1 MSTKVDTHDDHSGHD
16 HRMLNLRLLS
26 GDDHDDHDDHSG
38 HDHDNMK
45 KEVKEEAHDDHSG
58 HDHGKG
64 EHKEEK
70 KVTEKDPHAGHKDEE
85 HVFPLPFLFFFL
97 GFFLMLFL
105 DQVVFWTAAH
115 DP

>member
-1 MSTKVDTHDDHSGHD
+1 MDDHSGHD

-26 GDDHDDHDDHSG
+26 GDDHDDHSG
-38 HDHDNMK
+38 HDHDEMK
-45 KEVKEEAHDDHSG
+45 KEAHNDNSG
-58 HDHGKG
+58 HDHAMP
-64 EHKEEK
+64 KEEK
-70 KVTEKDPHAGHKDEE
+70 KVVKEDAHAGHKDEE